1 MLASVADVWWRP
13 FSTVGEVA
21 IFYVDLTLNPA
32 RETEA
37 LAWLDDQERLC
48 WEKYLPGPR
57 RRFSLC
63 RAALRSTLCGQLDC
77 RNDQLSFSA
86 FRYGKPFA
94 VVQGVRSSLN
104 FNVSHSNNHG
114 LIACSFDRRVGV
126 DIEERA
132 PKRNISG
139 LIEAVMGP
147 EEQAELAARKGD
159 DKLHL
164 FYRLWTLKE
173 ALIKALGTGFT
184 IDISRFQIP
193 PSLRYGDA
201 DGVFKFPQ
209 FSSATWGLKDISSE
223 KFAAALAYEVPSGSC
238 PLTN

>member
-1 MLASVADVWWRP
+1 M
-13 FSTVGEVA
+13 GEVA
-21 IFYVDLTLNPA
+21 ILYVDLTLDPA

-63 RAALRSTLCGQLDC
+63 RAALRATLCGQLDC

-86 FRYGKPFA
+86 SRYGKLFA
-94 VVQGVRSSLN
+94 VVQGVQSSLN
-104 FNVSHSNNHG
+104 FNVSHSSNHG
-114 LIACSFDRRVGV
+114 LIACSFERRVGV
-126 DIEERA
+126 DIEERV
-132 PKRNISG
+132 PERNLAG
-139 LIEAVMGP
+139 LIEAVMGL

-159 DKLHL
+159 AKLHL

-173 ALIKALGTGFT
+173 ALVKALGTGFS
-184 IDISRFQIP
+184 IDVSQFQIP
-193 PSLRYGDA
+193 SGLRYGDA
-201 DGVFKFPQ
+201 AGVFKFPHLP
-209 FSSATWGLKDISSE
+209 SATWGLKDIGSE

-238 PLTN
+238 LLTNWDFTQSYPSRKDQED